1 METTVKSTIR
11 KAGASLLLFGLV
23 ACADLDVANPNAP
36 DARRALATAGDVES
50 LIAGSFQQWW
60 NTIQEDA
67 GPSPI
72 LANQSFM
79 WSAWPANFG
88 MVFYSSFPRPEV
100 VNSATDGFYGNM
112 LDYGW
117 SLNYR
122 ALSAVSQGFQ
132 SLDDPEIAEELG
144 EERVLRARAYGRFV
158 QGLAHGSLALLYDE
172 AFIIDETFDPE
183 APPPAVSY
191 QEAMN
196 AALGFFDDAIDLAT
210 GASFTIPAEW
220 MSVAVSADE
229 LVEIAHSM
237 KARYRANVAR
247 TPAEREAVDW
257 NAVIADVD
265 AGVGEDGWW
274 METGYF
280 TPWDHEIAG
289 YMSQPTIGWAQASYM
304 IFGMAD
310 QSGKY
315 QEWLS
320 FPPAERHPDLP
331 SGPFLIQ
338 TPDQRFPQGAT
349 LAEQRANPGMD
360 HVLTGDP
367 HMIIGHLDWRQPS
380 RGTYRWSYY
389 RSAHMDY
396 VRVQAVD
403 VPTPEITPTEMRLLK
418 AEGLLRNGDAA
429 GAAALI
435 NVSREAAGLNA
446 TDAAATNTSCV
457 PKLPDS
463 SCGDLMEMLKW
474 EKRLETMVWGV
485 HSVSWF
491 FDGRGWGDLYA
502 GTALTLPVPCQ
513 ERELLIQECN
523 TYGGSP
529 AEPGSSPG
537 SVYAWPHEG

>member
-1 METTVKSTIR
+1 MKSIMKR
-11 KAGASLLLFGLV
+11 VACVGVLLGLT
-23 ACADLDVANPNAP
+23 ACADLDVVNPNAP
-36 DARRALATAGDVES
+36 DAGRALATPGDVES

-60 NTIQEDA
+60 NVSNEDA
-67 GPSPI
+67 GPTPI

-88 MVFYSSFPRPEV
+88 MVFYSGFPRIEV

-112 LDYGW
+112 LDYAW
-117 SLNYR
+117 SQNYR

-132 SLDDPEIAEELG
+132 SLDDPEIAEGLG
-144 EERVLRARAYGRFV
+144 EDRVLRARAYGRLV

-172 AFIIDETFDPE
+172 AFIIDETFDPLNI
-183 APPPAVSY
+183 PPSVVYEEVMA
-191 QEAMN
+191 
-196 AALGFFDDAIDLAT
+196 AALGFFDDAISLAT
-210 GASFTIPAEW
+210 GADFTIPAEW
-220 MSVAVSADE
+220 MSVAVTADE
-229 LVEIAHSM
+229 LVRIAHSM

-247 TPAEREAVDW
+247 TPAERAAVDW
-257 NAVIADVD
+257 DAVIADVD

-280 TPWDHEIAG
+280 TAWDHEIAA
-289 YMSQPTIGWAQASYM
+289 YMSQPSIGWAQASYM

-320 FPPAERHPDLP
+320 APPADRHPDLA

-338 TPDQRFPQGAT
+338 TPDLRFPQGAT
-349 LAEQRANPGMD
+349 LQEQRDNPGMD

-367 HMIIGHLDWRQPS
+367 HMIIGHLDWRQPA
-380 RGTYRWSYY
+380 RGTHRWSYY
-389 RSAHMDY
+389 RSAHMDF
-396 VRVQAVD
+396 VRILSVD
-403 VPTPEITPTEMRLLK
+403 VPTPEITPAEQRLLK
-418 AEGLLRNGDAA
+418 AEGLLRNGDPG

-435 NVSREAAGLNA
+435 NVSRQAAGLTA
-446 TDAAATNTSCV
+446 TDAAGTNTDCV
-457 PKLPDS
+457 PKLPNED
-463 SCGDLMEMLKW
+463 CGDLMEILKW

-502 GTALTLPVPCQ
+502 GTPVTLPVPCQ
-513 ERELLIQECN
+513 ERELLVQECN
-523 TYGGSP
+523 TYGGEPS
-529 AEPGSSPG
+529 APGSAPVST
-537 SVYAWPHEG
+537 YAYPFEG